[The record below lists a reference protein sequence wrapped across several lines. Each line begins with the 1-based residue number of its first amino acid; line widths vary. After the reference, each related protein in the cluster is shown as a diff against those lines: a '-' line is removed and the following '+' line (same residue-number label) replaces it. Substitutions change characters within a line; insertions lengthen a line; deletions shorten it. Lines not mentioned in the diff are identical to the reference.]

1 MTSLP
6 GERGPGRGEDPDLRE
21 AYALGQR
28 DAKASRRR
36 HPVAMTLLI
45 IVAAIGFVVLALA
58 VVNGSF
64 SGAGAVVDQNLATA
78 AAEAEPVVR
87 SAASDASQAIK
98 DATSSN
104 RTDPSASKP

>member
-1 MTSLP
+1 MPSLP
-6 GERGPGRGEDPDLRE
+6 GERGPGRREDPDLRE

-28 DAKASRRR
+28 DARASRRR
-36 HPVAMTLLI
+36 HPVGMTLLV

-64 SGAGAVVDQNLATA
+64 SGAGTVVDQNLATA

-87 SAASDASQAIK
+87 SAASDAGQAIK
-98 DATSSN
+98 DATASN
-104 RTDPSASKP
+104 RIDPPASKP

>member
-6 GERGPGRGEDPDLRE
+6 GERGPRRGEDPELRE

-28 DAKASRRR
+28 DAKAARRR
-36 HPVAMTLLI
+36 HPVGMTLLV

-64 SGAGAVVDQNLATA
+64 SGAGTVVDQNLATA

-87 SAASDASQAIK
+87 SAASDAGQAIK

-104 RTDPSASKP
+104 RIDPPASKP